1 MIQVLRARGQRL
13 GTRTPLRVGGKP
25 AVSKP
30 LMHRPTWGP
39 VTVTL
44 LALSVAACSTP
55 TGSPVAKATTT
66 TTTKLE
72 RLPVL
77 HAPYRVGSETLTL
90 VDHSRSTP
98 AHGSAPGTPY
108 RTLSTFVLYPAVG
121 TPTSEPVPSAPPAS
135 AGKPFGLI
143 VFAHGLDSNG
153 PIYAPLFAQWAAS
166 GFVVVAPTFPLSGIA
181 APGGASTLDDI
192 AQPGDLSFVLTRVLA
207 VSRAR
212 GNVLFGMI
220 DPQRIAAVGHS
231 LGAMTVLAWSEDTC
245 CQDPRVDA
253 AVIFD
258 GVEADFGKGTFFGG
272 RTVPILVLH
281 GTADRTIPY
290 VDGKKIF
297 HDAKPPK
304 FLVSLIGAPHV
315 SFLQFAVSRT
325 KTPIWEHV
333 DVQSVTDFLQLELD
347 HRTSASKDL
356 AKVANDP
363 GIASLQQ
370 EP

>member
-1 MIQVLRARGQRL
+1 MSNPR
-13 GTRTPLRVGGKP
+13 K
-25 AVSKP
+25 
-30 LMHRPTWGP
+30 HRPSLGLG
-39 VTVTL
+39 VAGI
-44 LALSVAACSTP
+44 LALSIAACST
-55 TGSPVAKATTT
+55 TTAAPVAKPTTT
-66 TTTKLE
+66 TTAKTEK
-72 RLPVL
+72 LPVL
-77 HAPYRVGSETLTL
+77 HAPYRVGSETITL
-90 VDHSRSTP
+90 IDHSRSTP
-98 AHGSAPGTPY
+98 AHGSAPATPY

-121 TPTSEPVPSAPPAS
+121 APAAEPVSGAPPAS
-135 AGKPFGLI
+135 KGKPFALI

-153 PIYAPLFAQWAAS
+153 PIYAPLFAHWAAA
-166 GFVVVAPTFPLSGIA
+166 GFVVAAPTFPLSNIA
-181 APGGASTLDDI
+181 APGGASTVDDI
-192 AQPGDLSFVLTRVLA
+192 AQPGDLSFVLTQVFAL
-207 VSRAR
+207 SRAR

-258 GVEADFGKGTFFGG
+258 GVEANFGKGTFFGG
-272 RTVPILVLH
+272 HTIPILVLH
-281 GTADRTIPY
+281 GTADETIPY
-290 VDGKKIF
+290 VNGMKIY
-297 HDAKPPK
+297 HDAKAPK

-315 SFLQFAVSRT
+315 SFLQFAITRT

-347 HRTSASKDL
+347 HDRSALKDL
-356 AKVANDP
+356 DDVANDP